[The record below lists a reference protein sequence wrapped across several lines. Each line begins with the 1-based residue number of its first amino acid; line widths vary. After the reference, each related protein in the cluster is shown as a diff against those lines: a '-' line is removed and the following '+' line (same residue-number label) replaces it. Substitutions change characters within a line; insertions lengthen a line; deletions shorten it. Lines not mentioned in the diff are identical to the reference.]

1 MAREQPDFISMADIA
16 RLAGQSR
23 ATVGNWKA
31 RNPDDF
37 PPERGRSSRGPLY
50 DRTEVTDWLTATKRL
65 DERPPEVVAVW
76 QLADDLR
83 NGMTTEEAMQ
93 MGLVLLAIMAT
104 SSEEWQTIRNSRADS
119 IDAAIRAVVH
129 SRFPYAEELL
139 PRTALP
145 HAPVTRAVETLST
158 MDFSMLAAMTDALL
172 EQAAHT
178 LGYRG
183 GEYLTPASIRRLIV
197 ALTGPT
203 GTVYNPASG
212 IGQLLTHVATESE
225 SVTFVAGQEINQ
237 RVWAM
242 AQLNLAIHGVH
253 AEVALG
259 DIFTA
264 DAFPDLRADRVVA
277 VPPWGHKL
285 SILDKLHNDP
295 RWVFGEPGSNDG
307 NAAWIQHCLYHLADG
322 GRAVLVLPSGVL
334 FESGRSGRM
343 RQRMVKAGLLDAVI
357 ALPLGLFPG
366 AGVAASILIFVKGR
380 PSLHGKPAPTL
391 MIDVSEMSED
401 HATRSP
407 RLPNSTIDRIV
418 SQYRNWS
425 EQKKFPATESAAVA
439 SFDELAVNDFVLAP
453 ARYLALSQPSVTL
466 NEAIKR
472 RSELAGDFNR
482 LVQESADA
490 DKQLAKILEIR
501 R

>member
-1 MAREQPDFISMADIA
+1 MGQGQLDLISMADIA

-37 PPERGRSSRGPLY
+37 PPEQGRSSRGPLY
-50 DRTEVTDWLTATKRL
+50 DRAEVTDWLTATERL

-83 NGMTTEEAMQ
+83 HGMTTEEAMQ

-104 SSEEWQTIRNSRADS
+104 SSEEWQTIRTSRADR

-129 SRFPYAEELL
+129 SQFPYAEELL
-139 PRTALP
+139 PSASLP
-145 HAPVTRAVETLST
+145 HASVACAVETLST
-158 MDFSMLAAMTDALL
+158 MDSSLVAAMTDALL
-172 EQAAHT
+172 EQAAQT

-183 GEYLTPASIRRLIV
+183 GEYLTPASIRRLMV

-212 IGQLLTHVATESE
+212 IGQLLTHLATESE
-225 SVTFVAGQEINQ
+225 TVTSVVGQEINH

-242 AQLNLAIHGVH
+242 AQLNLAIHGVQ
-253 AEVALG
+253 AMVALG
-259 DIFTA
+259 DVFTA

-285 SILDKLHNDP
+285 SVLDKLHDDP
-295 RWVFGEPGSNDG
+295 RWIYGEPGPNDG

-322 GRAVLVLPSGVL
+322 GRAVLVLPNGVL
-334 FESGRSGRM
+334 FEGGRSGRM

-357 ALPLGLFPG
+357 ALPPGLFPG
-366 AGVAASILIFVKGR
+366 AGVAGAILIFVKGR
-380 PSLHGKPAPTL
+380 PSVHGKPAPTL

-401 HATRSP
+401 HVTRSP
-407 RLPNSTIDRIV
+407 RLLDSTIDRIV
-418 SQYRNWS
+418 TQYRDWS
-425 EQKKFPATESAAVA
+425 EQKKIPTSGSAAVA
-439 SFDELAVNDFVLAP
+439 SFEELAVNDFVLAP

-466 NEAIKR
+466 NEAIMR
-472 RSELAGDFNR
+472 RSELATDFSR